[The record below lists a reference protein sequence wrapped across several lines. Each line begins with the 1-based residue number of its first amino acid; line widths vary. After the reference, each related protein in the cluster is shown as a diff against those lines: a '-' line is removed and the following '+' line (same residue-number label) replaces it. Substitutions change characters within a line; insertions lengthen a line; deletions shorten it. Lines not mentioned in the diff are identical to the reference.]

1 MKNYVMQLETAQYC
15 WERDSFDPHE
25 FFRKMVVTLAGEVE
39 TFYRMVPGEVLDELE
54 QGLIKNPTKRVIQLL
69 KREFIGLTKARLE
82 EFWEFRRRKEE
93 SLLAYYNRLQELAE
107 DLEKRDERSEDY
119 DVLVGMELL
128 YKVGATICTWQE
140 KVLYWVQYWDPES
153 SVRTLPVRFV
163 KQEPRVAYRAE
174 ETDLTHELD
183 DWTWQEYAEE
193 GQRRIEMHEGG
204 RQSTNLKERVC
215 RTWCLEGSLCIL
227 ELYGG
232 IGNELAAALK
242 AGCFVGRWLH
252 VERDPVVRKMARN
265 YALKLL
271 EEYPQQMLI
280 TTIPLEEEA
289 TVHDVQDIAEQQ
301 LEAWGPIDLVVA
313 GWECQGYSRAGDGRG
328 IKNPWG
334 ASFRD
339 LTRVLRLIQKREREV
354 VFILENVDMADDHR
368 EPVRRA
374 YEEITEELGRGVPID
389 AAQLGSRAH
398 RPRRW
403 EEPNANEKELA
414 MGHQWGATAHPEVS
428 EAQRRAAL
436 GKAMD
441 LNVMT
446 WILENIHMYLKT
458 KEVQKELEGSE
469 YYREGRE
476 AAWRRQQLAQLEAS
490 REERIQE
497 RWAFMAVAGRDETVT
512 GGGEAPTGA
521 GEGSKENIT
530 QWEIGSGLG
539 AQAAADLRNV
549 LEQHKGTF
557 AFTLKELGR
566 CTVQEMRIQLSSDVP
581 VYHKKRRMSLGDVE
595 VCAEKCA
602 ELLEARLIQRSESE
616 YVAATVLAARTD
628 IMGDVSAKRIKTAAV
643 LNRLLKEEQ
652 PWQWGDEEQKV
663 LETLKRAVKTA
674 TVLTLPSKEDPVYLQ
689 GRPFTLVTDHQ
700 PLTWL
705 MTNQSL
711 TGRNA
716 RWAMWLQEYDFVI
729 KHRPGKNMQH
739 VDGLPRNPAPASPT
753 ACLVAMA

>member
-1 MKNYVMQLETAQYC
+1 
-15 WERDSFDPHE
+15 
-25 FFRKMVVTLAGEVE
+25 
-39 TFYRMVPGEVLDELE
+39 
-54 QGLIKNPTKRVIQLL
+54 
-69 KREFIGLTKARLE
+69 
-82 EFWEFRRRKEE
+82 
-93 SLLAYYNRLQELAE
+93 
-107 DLEKRDERSEDY
+107 
-119 DVLVGMELL
+119 
-128 YKVGATICTWQE
+128 
-140 KVLYWVQYWDPES
+140 
-153 SVRTLPVRFV
+153 
-163 KQEPRVAYRAE
+163 
-174 ETDLTHELD
+174 
-183 DWTWQEYAEE
+183 
-193 GQRRIEMHEGG
+193 MHEGG

-398 RPRRW
+398 RPRRYW
-403 EEPNANEKELA
+403 QNGVSEAYLRHTLAQMQRPHPRLEPNANEKELA

-628 IMGDVSAKRIKTAAV
+628 IMGDVSAKRMCGDYRGLNKETVPERYPMQSAEVIFDKLQGAV
-643 LNRLLKEEQ
+643 VFSTLDLWRGFNQILIKEEDGKKTTFHG
-652 PWQWGDEEQKV
+652 PDGLYEWRVMPFGTRNAPAMFRRTMDSVLRGVPAAACYIDDVIIFSASKEQHV
-663 LETLKRAVKTA
+663 QDVRATLEAIKRAGLAFHPKKCKFGNKT
-674 TVLTLPSKEDPVYLQ
+674 V
-689 GRPFTLVTDHQ
+689 
-700 PLTWL
+700 
-705 MTNQSL
+705 
-711 TGRNA
+711 
-716 RWAMWLQEYDFVI
+716 
-729 KHRPGKNMQH
+729 
-739 VDGLPRNPAPASPT
+739 
-753 ACLVAMA
+753 